1 MQRLLTVALVL
12 ALAALGASHPA
23 GAQESV
29 AFRLNHLPWGMH
41 VAYFAALEKGY
52 FKEQGLDVKIIGGH
66 GALEA
71 VTLVGA
77 GKEDIGLGTVDTVL
91 VAQSKGVPIRVIAMD
106 MYENPSCIVFLKDS
120 GIKKPKDLEGKTL
133 GHLPAASMRYIL
145 DAALKLNGVDLA
157 KIKYVNHTA
166 GAEYQMLAAGT
177 LDSFGGFIMGQP
189 PTLEAKGIK
198 VGAFSMKDLGQDA
211 YGTML
216 FTNERMMKER
226 PETLVKF
233 LRGWLKGQ
241 AYAYQNVNEATRFLL
256 KHRPDRDMLEAAKFK
271 VVLAGNRVDEV
282 KQRGFGTMSD
292 GKWQQSVEILSK
304 AGVLEKP
311 VNLREVYTNEFVERA
326 SAEGREFARV
336 LFAAAPRD

>member
-1 MQRLLTVALVL
+1 MQRRLTLALALVL
-12 ALAALGASHPA
+12 ALGAPLAA
-23 GAQESV
+23 GAQE
-29 AFRLNHLPWGMH
+29 AITFRLNHLPWGMH

-52 FKEQGLDVKIIGGH
+52 FREQGLDVKIIGGH

-71 VTLVGA
+71 VNLVGA

-120 GIKKPKDLEGKTL
+120 GIRKPKDLEGKTL

-166 GAEYQMLAAGT
+166 GAEYQMLAAGK
-177 LDSFGGFIMGQP
+177 LDSFGGFTMGQP
-189 PTLEAKGIK
+189 PTLEAKGIR
-198 VGAFSMKDLGQDA
+198 VGTFSMKDLGQDA

-226 PETLVKF
+226 PEALVKF

-241 AYAYQNVNEATRFLL
+241 AYAYQNVNEATRLLL

-292 GKWQQSVEILSK
+292 GKWQQSIDILSK
-304 AGVLEKP
+304 AGVIERP
-311 VNLREVYTNEFVERA
+311 VNVREVYTNEFIERA
-326 SAEGREFARV
+326 APEGREFARI
-336 LFAAAPRD
+336 LFAAAPKD